1 MRGLAGPDAL
11 MPDLGG
17 VLDKA
22 REVEESILLL
32 AQVFPAGAPEF
43 SQALELM
50 KSGVAK
56 GVAQSGEAPGGQP
69 TEPGAQFPGGGL
81 TAGMP

>member
-1 MRGLAGPDAL
+1 M
-11 MPDLGG
+11 GG

-22 REVEESILLL
+22 REIEESILLM

-43 SQALELM
+43 SQALDLI

-56 GVAQSGEAPGGQP
+56 GVAQSGETGGRP
-69 TEPGAQFPGGGL
+69 EEPGAQFPGGGL
-81 TAGMP
+81 TSGMP